1 MLSRNPHIPYTRPLL
16 PSLEKVHRLLEG
28 IWNRGV
34 VTNSGPIQAQF
45 EESLRPAIGGGTQLF
60 LANGY
65 SALRIMLATLGA
77 EGQVIVSS
85 FTHPATVQAVLA
97 SGLEPVA
104 VDIDPHDL
112 NISVEAVAAAI
123 APETVAILATHVFG
137 NPSNIDELSR
147 IANAHSLLLLFD
159 AAAAVGVTYRG
170 RPIGEYGNASAFSFH
185 ATKVFSA
192 VEGGAVV
199 FNDRETAAKARSLA
213 NFGITERGP
222 LLAGM
227 NAKGNEITA
236 AIGLASLPLL
246 ADEIEARARL
256 RQQYSAN
263 LEVLESISVIP
274 IRIRSVY
281 NHSTLAVRARAVD
294 RRHLAEPLHEYLRA
308 RGIESRRYFSG
319 RYSNPM
325 LNGIDHPHATRAS
338 EDVICLPLWGS
349 MSARDVDEVCR
360 TISDFLSGAS
370 LR

>member
-16 PSLEKVHRLLEG
+16 PGLEKVHRLLEE
-28 IWNRGV
+28 IWDRGV
-34 VTNSGPIQAQF
+34 VTNYGPIQAQF
-45 EESLRPAIGGGTQLF
+45 EESLRPALGGGTRLF

-65 SALRIMLATLGA
+65 SALRTMLAALGA
-77 EGQVIVSS
+77 QGQVIVSS

-112 NISVEAVAAAI
+112 NISVEAVAAAV
-123 APETVAILATHVFG
+123 APETIAILATHVFG
-137 NPSNIDELSR
+137 NPSDIDELSR
-147 IANAHSLLLLFD
+147 LADAHSLLLLFD

-185 ATKVFSA
+185 ATKVLSA

-199 FNDRETAAKARSLA
+199 FNDTETAAKARSLA
-213 NFGITERGP
+213 NFGIAEGGP

-263 LEVLESISVIP
+263 LEALESMSVVP
-274 IRIRSVY
+274 IRISSVY
-281 NHSTLAVRARAVD
+281 NHSTFAVRARTVD
-294 RRHLAEPLHEYLRA
+294 GRHLAEPLQEYLRA

-325 LNGIDHPHATRAS
+325 LNDRDHPHATQAG

-360 TISDFLSGAS
+360 TISDFLSEAS